1 MIMRLQVLLIA
12 LPTALLIAGPAM
24 ACQPSRGTPEEIAAM
39 IGAHQTDM
47 WDKADL
53 VFVARI
59 EQRRTQSVADWKDA
73 PQISLMPLTW
83 LKGQAGP
90 WQFDLGATSRTMCS
104 LIPGFDAL
112 RGQVGDEFIVFV
124 KGDTPTQETVIDA
137 ISLKALVEPRALA
150 ALKPAE

>member
-1 MIMRLQVLLIA
+1 MIMRSQVLLIA
-12 LPTALLIAGPAM
+12 LSAALLIDAPAM

-59 EQRRTQSVADWKDA
+59 EQRRTQSVADWEDA
-73 PQISLMPLTW
+73 PYISLMPLTW

-90 WQFDLGATSRTMCS
+90 WQFDLGATGRSMCS

-112 RGQVGDEFIVFV
+112 QGQVGDEFIVFV
-124 KGDTPTQETVIDA
+124 RGDTPIQNMVIDA
-137 ISLKALVEPRALA
+137 ISLKSLVEPRALA
-150 ALKPAE
+150 ALKAVQ